1 MKNKYI
7 AAYEL
12 CGDVI
17 AEDDDRRKEIIAE
30 MEAVEQ
36 AATVTEAAAVV
47 KWWGCWDEHPRFESA
62 EAFCAAV
69 RRFLKRAEK
78 EETK

>member
-1 MKNKYI
+1 MKDKYI

-12 CGDVI
+12 CGDVL
-17 AEDDDRRKEIIAE
+17 ANDDDRRAKIIAE

-47 KWWGCWDEHPRFESA
+47 KWWGCWDNHRIFDSA
-62 EAFCAAV
+62 EAFCTAA
-69 RRFLKRAEK
+69 RRFLERAAK